1 MKTSAIKLLV
11 TFGSVVSIGFG
22 IWHFF
27 VPNIWDWYSYID
39 RDATE
44 LVIAVRAINIFFS
57 LVLVLL
63 GISNVLIAFRKNPDK
78 FSSTIILSISIILWM
93 SRVILQIIYP
103 QGSQNL
109 TIQYSMLII
118 FILVFLSFT
127 YALILL
133 LSQKQHDLQFE

>member
-1 MKTSAIKLLV
+1 LKTSAIKLLV

-63 GISNVLIAFRKNPDK
+63 GISNILIVFRKHQDK
-78 FSSTIILSISIILWM
+78 FSSIVILSISTILWV

-103 QGSQNL
+103 QGSQNPA
-109 TIQYSMLII
+109 IQYSMLLI
-118 FILVFLSFT
+118 FMAVFLSFT

-133 LSQKQHDLQFE
+133 LNQKQLKD